1 MFYGNL
7 LGPTDGIS
15 LIYLAPDHAVCSTF
29 SPLAVTTAPTAILIT
44 SWCVTPPH
52 KETRPSRHKHCKHFW
67 LSVSAN
73 SSARYREPSRLPR
86 VRMPPPG
93 GTSWGRPST
102 LRPCRLS
109 SEWTG
114 LVTAG
119 STPAYRSW
127 SPLLGQTASPLE
139 IQKEPMWENADST
152 PRCMQF
158 NSEYC
163 QTLCKWP
170 LV

>member
-73 SSARYREPSRLPR
+73 SSARYREPSRPPR

-127 SPLLGQTASPLE
+127 SPLLRSNSKPTWNTKRTHVRKCWQHSPLH
-139 IQKEPMWENADST
+139 T
-152 PRCMQF
+152 
-158 NSEYC
+158 
-163 QTLCKWP
+163 
-170 LV
+170 V